1 MHDQD
6 RPNITADVSLL
17 EGNVEHLI
25 NRLSECRKENEILRT
40 ELATLQSILRSCK
53 LPGTGN
59 NPVSGMDSE
68 FTYAEKLRV
77 KQKLVLILQKIE
89 MELRSV
95 RNL

>member
-6 RPNITADVSLL
+6 RQTIMADVSLL
-17 EGNVEHLI
+17 EENVGNLVS
-25 NRLSECRKENEILRT
+25 RLDECRRENEMLRS
-40 ELATLQSILRSCK
+40 ELATLQNILRSCK
-53 LPGTGN
+53 LPDTGST
-59 NPVSGMDSE
+59 PLTGPESE

-89 MELRSV
+89 LELRSP

>member
-1 MHDQD
+1 MHDQEG
-6 RPNITADVSLL
+6 PNITADVSLL
-17 EGNVEHLI
+17 EGNVEILI
-25 NRLSECRKENEILRT
+25 ARLSECRKENEMLRT

-59 NPVSGMDSE
+59 SSISGAESE

-95 RNL
+95 RNW